1 MNTVKEAIFTLS
13 PFILLGIFIILG
25 MAINIFPM
33 LKNRLKYKHVEVAY
47 TPTSL
52 KEMFSDY
59 QRYSQRAFN
68 LMHYSLQLPK
78 EALVKDKIEREIIY
92 LSMQA
97 ETVTDCIKERMC
109 NP

>member
-1 MNTVKEAIFTLS
+1 MNTVKEAIVMLS
-13 PFILLGIFIILG
+13 PFIILGIALEIILIR
-25 MAINIFPM
+25 ING
-33 LKNRLKYKHVEVAY
+33 LKYKHVKVTY

-59 QRYSQRAFN
+59 QQYSQRAFN
-68 LMHYSLQLPK
+68 LMYYSLHLPEK
-78 EALVKDKIEREIIY
+78 ALVKDRIEREIIW

-97 ETVTDCIKERMC
+97 DNVTDCIMDRMN

>member
-1 MNTVKEAIFTLS
+1 MNTVKEAIVMLS
-13 PFILLGIFIILG
+13 PFIILGIVLQIILLSIKG
-25 MAINIFPM
+25 WING
-33 LKNRLKYKHVEVAY
+33 LKYKHVKVTY

-68 LMHYSLQLPK
+68 LMNYSLHLPE
-78 EALVKDKIEREIIY
+78 EALVKDRIEREIIW

-97 ETVTDCIKERMC
+97 DNVTDCIKDRMC
-109 NP
+109 DP